1 LLKCVK
7 VADKSGRF
15 CPYNATHSL
24 TSNFRALKKLLYLC
38 CFALALGLGSVAW
51 AEKADRGK
59 PMNIEADNLDHD
71 ELKQLSIFTGKVV
84 ATKGTL
90 ILRGARLEV
99 LQDPEGYQF
108 GLLIAEPGKKA
119 FYRQK
124 REGLD
129 EWMEGEGD
137 RIEYDSRA
145 DRVTLINRAEL
156 RRYRGTVLNDD
167 ITGQRIIYENLT
179 DQFTVDG
186 KQASG
191 KPSAESSGR
200 VRAVLTPRKKDEAG
214 K

>member
-1 LLKCVK
+1 
-7 VADKSGRF
+7 
-15 CPYNATHSL
+15 
-24 TSNFRALKKLLYLC
+24 LKKILYLC
-38 CFALALGLGSVAW
+38 CVVLAFQLPLAAW

-90 ILRGARLEV
+90 VLRGARLEV
-99 LQDPEGYQF
+99 MQDPEGYQY

-129 EWMEGEGD
+129 EWMEGEGE

-145 DRVTLINRAEL
+145 DRVTLINRAQI
-156 RRYRGTVLNDD
+156 RRFRGTVLNDD
-167 ITGQRIIYENLT
+167 ITGQRIVYENLT

-186 KQASG
+186 KNAG
-191 KPSAESSGR
+191 AKPGTESSGR

>member
-1 LLKCVK
+1 ML
-7 VADKSGRF
+7 
-15 CPYNATHSL
+15 
-24 TSNFRALKKLLYLC
+24 
-38 CFALALGLGSVAW
+38 AW

-90 ILRGARLEV
+90 VLRGARLEV
-99 LQDPEGYQF
+99 LQDPEGYQY

-124 REGLD
+124 REGMD
-129 EWMEGEGD
+129 EWMEGEGE

-145 DRVTLINRAEL
+145 DRVTLINRAQI
-156 RRYRGTVLNDD
+156 RRFRGTVLNDD

-186 KQASG
+186 KSAGG
-191 KPSAESSGR
+191 KPGAESSGR
-200 VRAVLTPRKKDEAG
+200 VRAVLTPRKKEEAG

>member
-1 LLKCVK
+1 M
-7 VADKSGRF
+7 
-15 CPYNATHSL
+15 
-24 TSNFRALKKLLYLC
+24 KKFLYLS
-38 CFALALGLGSVAW
+38 CFAAALQLPSLAL

-99 LQDPEGYQF
+99 LQDPEGYQY

-124 REGLD
+124 REGVD
-129 EWMEGEGD
+129 EWMEGEGE

-145 DRVTLINRAEL
+145 DRITLINRAEI
-156 RRYRGTVLNDD
+156 RRFRGTVLNDD
-167 ITGQRIIYENLT
+167 ITGQRIVYENLT

-186 KQASG
+186 KTGAA
-191 KPSAESSGR
+191 KPGAEPSGR